1 MRRGMQ
7 IRLRPGD
14 RRRFEWLCR
23 RGGRRVQGGCA
34 GDVGGQEVGVAC
46 TVALDQRVAFELAQ
60 IVAQLVEA
68 VSVGREI
75 ERLEDGRVD
84 VAGGPAADLR
94 AGVQKNL
101 EETDD
106 TGVVDFD
113 ARVAHRA
120 EGNREGDLLQQRK
133 VGVDVEPLRLE
144 TGEPADD
151 AVELVADLVE
161 MIEPLFET
169 EIVEVVGAQFVAE
182 EHRELLVLPENRI
195 AEVGA
200 EHMMAVF
207 DLINDGGEVAAV
219 VTLEADAED
228 FRDLVRGQS
237 PQAEFTASLE
247 QLVDG
252 KVALEDKIEAVLDL
266 TDRVDAR

>member
-34 GDVGGQEVGVAC
+34 GDVGGPAGGGSGCWRAARTSAYERTG
-46 TVALDQRVAFELAQ
+46 RVMRPEHLGGSGGRRRVYRRARPARGLELAQ

-113 ARVAHRA
+113 ARV
-120 EGNREGDLLQQRK
+120 
-133 VGVDVEPLRLE
+133 
-144 TGEPADD
+144 
-151 AVELVADLVE
+151 
-161 MIEPLFET
+161 
-169 EIVEVVGAQFVAE
+169 
-182 EHRELLVLPENRI
+182 
-195 AEVGA
+195 
-200 EHMMAVF
+200 
-207 DLINDGGEVAAV
+207 
-219 VTLEADAED
+219 
-228 FRDLVRGQS
+228 
-237 PQAEFTASLE
+237 
-247 QLVDG
+247 
-252 KVALEDKIEAVLDL
+252 
-266 TDRVDAR
+266 